1 YIHPDRQQL
10 IPLGT
15 PAEIEK
21 AIANYAEKYH
31 KIGGGAIF
39 YVEIENDA
47 PFENVK
53 ALVESIHKYRTL

>member
-1 YIHPDRQQL
+1 MISP
-10 IPLGT
+10 
-15 PAEIEK
+15 EIERS
-21 AIANYAEKYH
+21 IANYAEKYH

-53 ALVESIHKYRTL
+53 AMLESIDKYKTL